1 MIQRN
6 NPEEP
11 IPWWGAR
18 AWLCGG
24 NCTDGAYSFGGPA
37 IAEAVGTAGE
47 IGAERTRFLNSLEW
61 ENVEAARIGSGPFT
75 VQVKV
80 EPHKGLGTLAGPP
93 GDYPAANPIPLWEAA
108 ASADS
113 ARGVFDAC
121 YRYGNRQGDEGHLLG
136 TAQERGA
143 ELTRVLK
150 ELTRGDVETMKYG
163 TDRFFLQLPIELP
176 RQQ

>member
-1 MIQRN
+1 MAAVRSRFKWRLSPTRGSAPWLARRAITRPQ
-6 NPEEP
+6 
-11 IPWWGAR
+11 IP
-18 AWLCGG
+18 
-24 NCTDGAYSFGGPA
+24 Y
-37 IAEAVGTAGE
+37 
-47 IGAERTRFLNSLEW
+47 
-61 ENVEAARIGSGPFT
+61 
-75 VQVKV
+75 
-80 EPHKGLGTLAGPP
+80 
-93 GDYPAANPIPLWEAA
+93 PLWEAS
-108 ASADS
+108 ASPGS

-176 RQQ
+176 RKQSPFTLPLGPRRPGRFGGSTGPSLARSGDGPPQGDLPP